1 MSKNNV
7 IQFPQNEE
15 KDIYEMTL
23 EEIQAHYAA
32 MQQELQSLD
41 AKEPRNMNSDAYEE
55 WADEH
60 EELEDYLEL
69 VGDCLKLLPQE
80 TVIHRLSGDGPKS
93 ILTAP
98 LWSGNKRLVLN
109 SMSKYLKEQ
118 NIYQGQ
124 DA

>member
-1 MSKNNV
+1 MSMSKNNV

-32 MQQELQSLD
+32 MQQELQTLD

-60 EELEDYLEL
+60 EELEDYLDEILDRMEEL
-69 VGDCLKLLPQE
+69 CK
-80 TVIHRLSGDGPKS
+80 
-93 ILTAP
+93 
-98 LWSGNKRLVLN
+98 
-109 SMSKYLKEQ
+109 
-118 NIYQGQ
+118 
-124 DA
+124 